1 MLLPLNQT
9 CLQEFI
15 FKAAKN
21 QTLSCFADQQVTEIQ
36 NFFKLDGATDHV

>member
-21 QTLSCFADQQVTEIQ
+21 QTVSRFADQVTEIQ